1 MYEEAPPPARLAD
14 VARCVWR
21 SASAGPKRIV
31 PDGCLDLVVGD
42 GSVFVAGPDTTAWS
56 SVTHPGAELQGVRFV
71 PGRAA
76 AVLGVAA
83 DELRDSRVPLGDLW
97 GREGEL
103 LAERLLA
110 GEVTPAAVVAS
121 RLTEAPPV
129 DPAVAEL
136 VARLEAG
143 VARVADAVARP
154 STGTA
159 RDTRLTRPGAAMGL
173 PSTRAA
179 QEAWMARTGNLAAFP
194 STRADREAWMARTG
208 DAVALPDTRAAQG
221 ARMARA
227 SDPTALPTTRA
238 AQADAT
244 AARPTTRAAQAGNP
258 AALPTTRA
266 AQAGNPAALPT
277 THAAQAGDA
286 VALPDTRP
294 AQEARLARTGNPAAL
309 PTTHAAQAGA
319 PPSLPTTPAPRGASV
334 EDPAEPATVGERR
347 LRRRFVQAVGYGPAT
362 YLRVARLQ
370 RAIALAPHVPNLA
383 ALAVA
388 AGYSDQAHLSRD
400 CRALTGLTPR
410 AYLHCGH
417 HGA

>member
-1 MYEEAPPPARLAD
+1 MYEEAPPPALLTG

-21 SASAGPKRIV
+21 SVSAGPKRIV

-56 SVTHPGAELQGVRFV
+56 SVTHPGAELHGVRFV
-71 PGRAA
+71 PGRAG

-121 RLTEAPPV
+121 RLAEAPPA

-179 QEAWMARTGNLAAFP
+179 QEAWMARTG
-194 STRADREAWMARTG
+194 
-208 DAVALPDTRAAQG
+208 DAVALPDTRAAQEARMTRAG
-221 ARMARA
+221 DPIALPTNRSAQADDPAALPATRAAQEARMARTGN
-227 SDPTALPTTRA
+227 PTALPATRS
-238 AQADAT
+238 
-244 AARPTTRAAQAGNP
+244 AQAGDP

-266 AQAGNPAALPT
+266 AQAGNPAALPA
-277 THAAQAGDA
+277 THAAQA
-286 VALPDTRP
+286 V
-294 AQEARLARTGNPAAL
+294 
-309 PTTHAAQAGA
+309 A
-319 PPSLPTTPAPRGASV
+319 PPTLPTTPAPRGASV
-334 EDPAEPATVGERR
+334 EDSAEPATVGERR

>member
-1 MYEEAPPPARLAD
+1 M
-14 VARCVWR
+14 WR
-21 SASAGPKRIV
+21 SVSAGPKRIV

-56 SVTHPGAELQGVRFV
+56 SVTHPGAELHGVRFV
-71 PGRAA
+71 PGRAG

-121 RLTEAPPV
+121 RLAEAPPA

-179 QEAWMARTGNLAAFP
+179 QEAWMARTG
-194 STRADREAWMARTG
+194 
-208 DAVALPDTRAAQG
+208 DAVALPDTRAAQEARMTRAG
-221 ARMARA
+221 DPIALPTNRSAQADDPAALPATRAAQEARMARTGN
-227 SDPTALPTTRA
+227 PTALPATRS
-238 AQADAT
+238 
-244 AARPTTRAAQAGNP
+244 AQAGDP

-266 AQAGNPAALPT
+266 AQAGNPAALPA
-277 THAAQAGDA
+277 THAAQA
-286 VALPDTRP
+286 V
-294 AQEARLARTGNPAAL
+294 
-309 PTTHAAQAGA
+309 A
-319 PPSLPTTPAPRGASV
+319 PPTLPTTPAPRGASV
-334 EDPAEPATVGERR
+334 EDSAEPATVGERR